1 MAAIDDVVDEA
12 LKLIFEMR
20 FRISYEAELLIE
32 NGDDRESRL
41 EKVAAAGAAL
51 SELADEFTGLGK
63 EFHAAG
69 TDEVRQTEVMDRA
82 TQERARLP
90 QRLSD
95 VKAVALAS

>member
-1 MAAIDDVVDEA
+1 MAAIDDIVDEA

-32 NGDDRESRL
+32 NGDDQERRR

-51 SELADEFTGLGK
+51 SDLADEFTGLGK
-63 EFHAAG
+63 AFHAAG
-69 TDEVRQTEVMDRA
+69 ADEVRRTEVMDRA
-82 TQERARLP
+82 TQARARLP

-95 VKAVALAS
+95 VKAVALAA